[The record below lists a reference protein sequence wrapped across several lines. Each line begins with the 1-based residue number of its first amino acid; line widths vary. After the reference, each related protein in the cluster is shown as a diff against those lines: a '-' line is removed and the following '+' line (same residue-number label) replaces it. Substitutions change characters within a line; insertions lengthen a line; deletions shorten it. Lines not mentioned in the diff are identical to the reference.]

1 MSKVVIFGNAEIA
14 SLAHFYF
21 KNDSDYQ
28 IVAFTVDDEFV
39 REDTLEGL
47 PVIPFSEINSK
58 FSVEEYS
65 MHVALSY
72 QKLNKLREEKYE
84 TVKQKGYNLVSYV
97 SSKSAYWNDIQVGDN
112 CFILENQGSLS
123 VCKNNVMLWSGNHIG
138 LARNGSL
145 YLASYLYSGH
155 YEWGKVLF
163 WC

>member
-47 PVIPFSEINSK
+47 PVIPFSEINNK
-58 FSVEEYS
+58 LFSVEEYS

-84 TVKQKGYNLVSYV
+84 TVKQKG
-97 SSKSAYWNDIQVGDN
+97 
-112 CFILENQGSLS
+112 
-123 VCKNNVMLWSGNHIG
+123 
-138 LARNGSL
+138 
-145 YLASYLYSGH
+145 
-155 YEWGKVLF
+155 
-163 WC
+163 